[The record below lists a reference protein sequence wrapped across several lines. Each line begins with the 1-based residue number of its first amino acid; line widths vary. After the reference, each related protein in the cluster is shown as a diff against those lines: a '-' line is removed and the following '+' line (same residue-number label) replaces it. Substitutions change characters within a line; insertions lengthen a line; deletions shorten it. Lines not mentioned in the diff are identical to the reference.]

1 MGSRRYARCA
11 WGRAEGPA
19 AAAACGT
26 MVGMRQRMPASR
38 ASQTRAENGR
48 ARGFSFIEVMI
59 AMAILVIGAVSILA
73 LFSVGVHHQVQR
85 RVEERVAK
93 LRPEVET
100 FVQQAVDTAPLGEKP
115 KNLKETPLSQPGYTM
130 DVVWTAKTHGSG
142 YNATVTI
149 RAGGAPMK
157 TLGPLPVTRST
168 LDPRLLPGS
177 DAEERR

>member
-1 MGSRRYARCA
+1 MR
-11 WGRAEGPA
+11 E
-19 AAAACGT
+19 
-26 MVGMRQRMPASR
+26 MRQGMTASR
-38 ASQTRAENGR
+38 APTSRQVTLSSRVTAG
-48 ARGFSFIEVMI
+48 GFSFIEVMI

-115 KNLKETPLSQPGYTM
+115 KNLKETQLSQPGYTM
-130 DVVWTAKTHGSG
+130 DVVWTAKAHGSG

-149 RAGGAPMK
+149 RAGGTPMK